1 MFQYNL
7 NVQREVFANSV
18 LTIGYIGTRGNHLGR
33 LGDANPFEV
42 STGSRINPNFGS
54 IERYVTDAQSFF
66 NALQVTFE
74 HRFSHGFTGQAN
86 YNYGHSIDD
95 ASGYNPSDA
104 VNETGASQD
113 FFDRKADRGRSGF
126 DIRHSLTLNFLY
138 LLPFGPGQAFAGN
151 TEGFA
156 GKLIG
161 GWKLSGIGNF
171 HSNVPFTPVLG
182 FDNAGT
188 QSIVNSQRPDIIGNP
203 YAGTCPNG
211 SAVGTITCWF
221 NPNAFA
227 VPAPGTFGDAG
238 RNSLSGPAY
247 ADFDF
252 ALIKNTKLTERT
264 NLEFRAEFFNI
275 FNHPNFAVPTNTVGP
290 NGAGG
295 NGDAIFVGPTTL
307 AGNAGQIFSTV
318 SSSRQIQ
325 FGLRLSF

>member
-1 MFQYNL
+1 M
-7 NVQREVFANSV
+7 
-18 LTIGYIGTRGNHLGR
+18 
-33 LGDANPFEV
+33 
-42 STGSRINPNFGS
+42 
-54 IERYVTDAQSFF
+54 
-66 NALQVTFE
+66 
-74 HRFSHGFTGQAN
+74 
-86 YNYGHSIDD
+86 
-95 ASGYNPSDA
+95 
-104 VNETGASQD
+104 
-113 FFDRKADRGRSGF
+113 
-126 DIRHSLTLNFLY
+126 
-138 LLPFGPGQAFAGN
+138 
-151 TEGFA
+151 
-156 GKLIG
+156 
-161 GWKLSGIGNF
+161 
-171 HSNVPFTPVLG
+171 LG

-203 YAGTCPNG
+203 YSGTCPNG
-211 SAVGTITCWF
+211 SAAGTINCWI

-227 VPAPGTFGDAG
+227 VPAPGTFGDSG
-238 RNSLSGPAY
+238 RNSLSGPDD

-252 ALIKNTKLTERT
+252 AVIKNTKITERT